1 MFVGPTC
8 AAQCYSNTLSASC
21 ADCAAQ
27 QAYCVVQNCLTHCL
41 ADSSAPAC
49 VSCSDIACGEAFQ
62 NCSGLERVG
71 VPPSAPPSTPSPP
84 RPSPPPPAPPP
95 PPPLPCNEADAK
107 LYADSSAWNALL
119 TSCGNT
125 CGFAMFDGPD
135 CAAQCLRENSLSADC
150 ANCAGKH
157 AVCTATSCLLE
168 CAADPTAP
176 GCLACADAKC
186 LDAFQSCSGLGAPP
200 LPCNEADAKLYADS
214 SAWNALL
221 TSCGNTCGFAMFDGP
236 DCAAQCLRENSLSA
250 DCANCAGK
258 HAVCTATSCLLE
270 CAADPTAPGCLA
282 CADAKCLDA
291 FQSCSGLGA
300 PPRSSLP
307 PSPPS
312 DVPDPHIINASDNTL
327 ACNEADADIYTNA
340 TVWLDFHMVCG
351 LQCGSPQLL
360 NPDSTCFADCPSVR
374 GNLSRH
380 CAVCAGKNTHCST
393 KNCLT
398 ESKLTRTS
406 RGLCTV
412 CAGHVLPATCALN
425 VAEAQGSLPPGRHA
439 YVCRT
444 RTTASGVPYV

>member
-1 MFVGPTC
+1 MPQLGQRSRWAARRAVCHSGSNPRLVADPTRLASPACAGSLQMFVGPTC

-186 LDAFQSCSGLGAPP
+186 LDAFQSCSGLVG
-200 LPCNEADAKLYADS
+200 CN
-214 SAWNALL
+214 
-221 TSCGNTCGFAMFDGP
+221 G
-236 DCAAQCLRENSLSA
+236 
-250 DCANCAGK
+250 
-258 HAVCTATSCLLE
+258 
-270 CAADPTAPGCLA
+270 
-282 CADAKCLDA
+282 
-291 FQSCSGLGA
+291 
-300 PPRSSLP
+300 
-307 PSPPS
+307 
-312 DVPDPHIINASDNTL
+312 
-327 ACNEADADIYTNA
+327 ADADVYANT
-340 TVWLDFHMVCG
+340 TVWLDFSVACG
-351 LQCGSPQLL
+351 IRCGAPQLL
-360 NPDSTCFADCPSVR
+360 NPDSTCFADCPSVS
-374 GNLSRH
+374 GNLSRR
-380 CAVCAGKNTHCST
+380 CADCAGGHAHCSLT
-393 KNCLT
+393 NCLT
-398 ESKLTRTS
+398 EFKLTRMS
-406 RGLCTV
+406 RGLS
-412 CAGHVLPATCALN
+412 VLYVPAT
-425 VAEAQGSLPPGRHA
+425 R
-439 YVCRT
+439 
-444 RTTASGVPYV
+444 

>member
-1 MFVGPTC
+1 MPRKLERYLQRCVTDCNGSCSSSGVAGRRCAERPTRCRCAPRRTRRSTRMPQLGQRSRWAARRAVCHSGSNPRLVADPTRLASPACAGSLQMFVGPTC
-8 AAQCYSNTLSASC
+8 AAQCYNNTLTASC

-27 QAYCVVQNCLTHCL
+27 QAYCVVQNCLRNCL

-71 VPPSAPPSTPSPP
+71 VPLTAPSSPPSPP
-84 RPSPPPPAPPP
+84 RPSPPPPAPPSSP
-95 PPPLPCNEADAK
+95 TPPCNEADAK

-150 ANCAGKH
+150 ANCTG
-157 AVCTATSCLLE
+157 
-168 CAADPTAP
+168 
-176 GCLACADAKC
+176 
-186 LDAFQSCSGLGAPP
+186 
-200 LPCNEADAKLYADS
+200 
-214 SAWNALL
+214 
-221 TSCGNTCGFAMFDGP
+221 
-236 DCAAQCLRENSLSA
+236 R
-250 DCANCAGK
+250 

-312 DVPDPHIINASDNTL
+312 DVPDPHIINASDHTL

-351 LQCGSPQLL
+351 LQCGPPQLL

-374 GNLSRH
+374 GNLSRR
-380 CAVCAGKNTHCST
+380 CAVCAGKNTHCSA

-406 RGLCTV
+406 RGLCAV
-412 CAGHVLPATCALN
+412 CAGLALPATYALN